1 MRKMLIHLCDINNHK
16 TTVMKKLILALM
28 LLGTTFINAQDRY
41 SKGMEKAFELWQN
54 QKTTEASNMFERIA
68 TAEPDEWL
76 PYYYVSQINTV
87 ISFGERDEKKLSKQ
101 LEKAQEFLDVAKAIS
116 PNNPEILVQE
126 ALINTAWVAFDGA
139 TYGMT
144 LSPKIEQLYQKALEI
159 APNNPRVVFSK
170 AEWDMGSAR
179 YFGKDITPYC
189 KDVERALELFATFK
203 SETPFYPSWG
213 KERAEQ
219 VLISCNK

>member
-1 MRKMLIHLCDINNHK
+1 
-16 TTVMKKLILALM
+16 MKKLILSIV
-28 LLGTTFINAQDRY
+28 LLGTVMVNAQDRY

-54 QKTTEASNMFERIA
+54 QKVVDSSNMFERIA
-68 TAEPDEWL
+68 TAEPDKWL

-87 ISFGERDEKKLSKQ
+87 ISFGEKDEDKLSKQ
-101 LEKAQEFLDVAKAIS
+101 LEKAKEFLDVAKAIS
-116 PNNPEILVQE
+116 PNNPELLIQE
-126 ALINTAWVAFDGA
+126 ALINTAWIAFDGA

-144 LSPKIEQLYQKALEI
+144 LSPKNVQLYQQAMEI
-159 APNNPRVVFSK
+159 DPQNPRVILSK

-203 SETPFYPSWG
+203 SETPFYPTWG
-213 KERAEQ
+213 KERAEE
-219 VLISCNK
+219 VLANCGK

>member
-1 MRKMLIHLCDINNHK
+1 
-16 TTVMKKLILALM
+16 MKKLILSIV
-28 LLGTTFINAQDRY
+28 LLGATLVNAQDRY

-54 QKTTEASNMFERIA
+54 QKATEASNMFERIA
-68 TAEPDEWL
+68 TAEPGKWL

-87 ISFGERDEKKLSKQ
+87 ISFGEKDEEKLSKQ
-101 LEKAQEFLDVAKAIS
+101 LERAKEFLDVAKAIS
-116 PNNPEILVQE
+116 PNNPELLVQE
-126 ALINTAWVAFDGA
+126 ALINTAWIAFDGA

-144 LSPKIEQLYQKALEI
+144 LSQKNAQLYQKAMEL

-179 YFGKDITPYC
+179 YFGKDTTPYC
-189 KDVERALELFATFK
+189 EDVERALELFATFK

-213 KERAEQ
+213 KERAEE
-219 VLISCNK
+219 VLANCGK

>member
-1 MRKMLIHLCDINNHK
+1 MI
-16 TTVMKKLILALM
+16 VMKKLILAIV
-28 LLGTTFINAQDRY
+28 LLGTTLANAQDRY

-68 TAEPDEWL
+68 TAEPDKWL

-87 ISFGERDEKKLSKQ
+87 ISFGEKDEDKLSKQ
-101 LEKAQEFLDVAKAIS
+101 LERAKEFLDVAKAIS
-116 PNNPEILVQE
+116 PDNPELLIQE
-126 ALINTAWVAFDGA
+126 ALINTAWIAFDGA

-144 LSPKIEQLYQKALEI
+144 LSQKNAQLYQKALEL
-159 APNNPRVVFSK
+159 APDNPRVILSK

-179 YFGKDITPYC
+179 YFGKDTTPYC
-189 KDVERALELFATFK
+189 EDVERALELFATFK

-213 KERAEQ
+213 KERAKQ
-219 VLISCNK
+219 VLANCGK